1 MVIPI
6 NKVCFS
12 VSWLTS
18 SVKDHLNNLEYRV
31 MSTWLSYGKTGMF
44 EHGVYRP
51 KIAFHREHDDNPWDT
66 ISFAPNLSD
75 EPKYYNLIQFLV
87 GGLEHVLF
95 SHILGIMI
103 PTDFH
108 IFQRGWNHQP
118 DFMWHV
124 RKICWE
130 TSQKGSVFFFSN
142 GDWPRFFFGTLSP
155 LLATRQGQGWR
166 LGDPQAFP
174 WLLSFVIDL
183 RLYIITTTL
192 WLWLT

>member
-1 MVIPI
+1 MWRII
-6 NKVCFS
+6 WTTWN
-12 VSWLTS
+12 
-18 SVKDHLNNLEYRV
+18 RV
-31 MSTWLSYGKTGMF
+31 TSTWLSYGKTGMF

-66 ISFAPNLSD
+66 ISFAPNLSY

-87 GGLEHVLF
+87 GGLEHFLF

-130 TSQKGSVFFFSN
+130 TSQKGSDFFFERRLAQVLL
-142 GDWPRFFFGTLSP
+142 WHTLPTFGHSAGPGLAARGPTGLSLVTLVRNWFAP
-155 LLATRQGQGWR
+155 LYNYNYPLVMTNIAM
-166 LGDPQAFP
+166 
-174 WLLSFVIDL
+174 V
-183 RLYIITTTL
+183 
-192 WLWLT
+192 

>member
-1 MVIPI
+1 MWRII
-6 NKVCFS
+6 WTTWN
-12 VSWLTS
+12 
-18 SVKDHLNNLEYRV
+18 RV
-31 MSTWLSYGKTGMF
+31 TSTWLSYGKTGMF

-66 ISFAPNLSD
+66 ISFAPNLSY

-87 GGLEHVLF
+87 GGLEHFLF

-130 TSQKGSVFFFSN
+130 TSQKGSDFFFRTATGPGSSLAHSPHF
-142 GDWPRFFFGTLSP
+142 WPLGRARVGGSGTHRP
-155 LLATRQGQGWR
+155 F
-166 LGDPQAFP
+166 LGY
-174 WLLSFVIDL
+174 S
-183 RLYIITTTL
+183 RS
-192 WLWLT
+192 